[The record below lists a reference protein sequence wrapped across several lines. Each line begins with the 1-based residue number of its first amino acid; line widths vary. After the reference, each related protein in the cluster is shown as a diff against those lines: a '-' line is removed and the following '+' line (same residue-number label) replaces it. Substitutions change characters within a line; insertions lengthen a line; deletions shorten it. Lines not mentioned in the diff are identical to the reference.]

1 MAAEHSGDRLVPID
15 KMSDFRVA
23 EGDPDVRGWNVIGSD
38 GTKVGKVDNLLV
50 DREAMKV
57 RYLDVDVD
65 DDLVRTDRDHHILV
79 PIGHARLERD
89 EKRIVVG
96 GIESGDLAALPEY
109 THEPLT
115 PEYETS
121 IRRRFDQQYQAESE
135 SDFYND
141 PLYDDRR
148 FYGTGRENPLA

>member
-15 KMSDFRVA
+15 AMSDFRVA
-23 EGDPDVRGWNVIGSD
+23 EEDPDVRGWSVLGSD
-38 GTKVGKVDNLLV
+38 GTRVGTVDNLLV

-65 DDLVRTDRDHHILV
+65 DELVRSNRGHHILV

-89 EKRIVVG
+89 QNRIVVG
-96 GIESGDLAALPEY
+96 GLESRDLAALPEY

-115 PEYETS
+115 SEYETAL
-121 IRRRFDQQYQAESE
+121 RRRFDRQYESG
-135 SDFYND
+135 SGGDFYND